1 MENKQQ
7 LIHEYE
13 KSFCYGETYGGTRI
27 KKDGQEIVEEAY
39 GAGLE
44 KGYTIG
50 RDEAIEVIE
59 GLMRFCRCFAQHHTD
74 DIRYKEA
81 QAFLDRGSGL

>member
-1 MENKQQ
+1 MD
-7 LIHEYE
+7 
-13 KSFCYGETYGGTRI
+13 ST
-27 KKDGQEIVEEAY
+27 KDI
-39 GAGLE
+39 LW
-44 KGYTIG
+44 G
-50 RDEAIEVIE
+50 RNEAIEVIE

>member
-1 MENKQQ
+1 MENKRQ
-7 LIHEYE
+7 LIQEYE
-13 KSFCYGETYGGTRI
+13 KSFSYGETYGGIRF

-44 KGYTIG
+44 KGYTLG
-50 RDEAIEVIE
+50 RNEAIEIIE

-74 DIRYKEA
+74 DIRYVEA
-81 QAFLDRGSGL
+81 QAFLNRGSGL

>member
-13 KSFCYGETYGGTRI
+13 KSFHYGETYGGTRI

-39 GAGLE
+39 SDGLD
-44 KGYTIG
+44 KGYTMG
-50 RDEAIEVIE
+50 RNEAIEVIE

-81 QAFLDRGSGL
+81 QAFLNKGSGI